1 LTERNRK
8 EAIVYKL
15 VTIGALVAALAAPA
29 SAAGQGVRARHA
41 KAQIACPQAVVMI
54 PGRNYG
60 MCGHRFWIRDSKT
73 GQVKA
78 VPFWRLQHQNDPTD
92 DRP

>member
-1 LTERNRK
+1 MCT
-8 EAIVYKL
+8 KL
-15 VTIGALVAALAAPA
+15 ATIGALVAALAVPA
-29 SAAGQGVRARHA
+29 TAAGQGVAVRHA
-41 KAQIACPQAVVMI
+41 RAQISCLQNVVFP

-60 MCGHRFWIRDSKT
+60 MCGRLFWVRDPHT

-78 VPFWRLQHQNDPTD
+78 IPFWRLQRLSDPSE

>member
-1 LTERNRK
+1 M
-8 EAIVYKL
+8 YKL
-15 VTIGALVAALAAPA
+15 ATIGALVFALAGPA
-29 SAAGQGVRARHA
+29 SAAGHQTPVRHSGVQAF
-41 KAQIACPQAVVMI
+41 CPQTVVMV

-60 MCGHRFWIRDSKT
+60 MCGHRFWIRDPKT

-78 VPFWRLQHQNDPTD
+78 VPFWRLQHQNDPTG

>member
-1 LTERNRK
+1 MF
-8 EAIVYKL
+8 YKL

-29 SAAGQGVRARHA
+29 TAAGQGVRARHA
-41 KAQIACPQAVVMI
+41 RAQISCPQAVVFP

-60 MCGHRFWIRDSKT
+60 MCGHKFWVREPQT

-78 VPFWRLQHQNDPTD
+78 IPFWRLQRLNDPSE

>member
-1 LTERNRK
+1 MH
-8 EAIVYKL
+8 KL
-15 VTIGALVAALAAPA
+15 FIIGALVAALAIPA
-29 SAAGQGVRARHA
+29 SAVGQGVSERQA
-41 KAQIACPQAVVMI
+41 KAQIACPQTVVMV

-60 MCGHRFWIRDSKT
+60 ICGHRFWIRDPKT

-78 VPFWRLQHQNDPTD
+78 VPFWRLQHQNDQTG

>member
-1 LTERNRK
+1 M
-8 EAIVYKL
+8 YKL
-15 VTIGALVAALAAPA
+15 FTIGALVAALAAPA
-29 SAAGQGVRARHA
+29 SAASQGAGARARHA
-41 KAQIACPQAVVMI
+41 RAQIACPQAVVFP

-60 MCGHRFWIRDSKT
+60 TCGHKFWVRDPQT

-78 VPFWRLQHQNDPTD
+78 IPFWRLQRLSDPSE